1 MMGIC
6 SLAQEGCNNLCDNDG
21 KCLSRMDLMVM
32 GDLRMQF
39 WGGPNDPVKGPKDR
53 ALSIKSIFED
63 YHEYNVIL

>member
-53 ALSIKSIFED
+53 AL
-63 YHEYNVIL
+63 YG